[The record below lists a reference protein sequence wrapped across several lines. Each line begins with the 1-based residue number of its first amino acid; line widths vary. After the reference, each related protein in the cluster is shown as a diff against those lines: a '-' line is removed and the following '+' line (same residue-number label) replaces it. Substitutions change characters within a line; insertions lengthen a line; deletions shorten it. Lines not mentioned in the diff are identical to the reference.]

1 VRAVGARRREKQ
13 FFPSILHLASPS
25 LTAVPAGER
34 EKQQRGEELSI
45 GGQRK
50 QSESDSGYSK
60 PKFLSI
66 FSFLIISL

>member
-1 VRAVGARRREKQ
+1 VIAVGARRREKQ

-25 LTAVPAGER
+25 LR
-34 EKQQRGEELSI
+34 EKLQRGEELSI